1 MQEEAGGAGFVQPKD
16 KVNSD
21 PTAFFQDVILPCR
34 KD

>member
-1 MQEEAGGAGFVQPKD
+1 MQEEAEGAGFVQHKD

-21 PTAFFQDVILPCR
+21 PTAFFQDVILPRR